1 MQSGKSY
8 YAKMCGAVS
17 TIWRHEQI
25 YQYQGQVV
33 ASQIYQY
40 QGQVVA
46 SQSHPISAL
55 SRPPGELVSQTL
67 DTRTTP
73 WHVDAAA
80 PAYIVRR

>member
-17 TIWRHEQI
+17 TIWRHE
-25 YQYQGQVV
+25 
-33 ASQIYQY
+33 QIYQY

-80 PAYIVRR
+80 PAYAIRRRFQIRRLFP